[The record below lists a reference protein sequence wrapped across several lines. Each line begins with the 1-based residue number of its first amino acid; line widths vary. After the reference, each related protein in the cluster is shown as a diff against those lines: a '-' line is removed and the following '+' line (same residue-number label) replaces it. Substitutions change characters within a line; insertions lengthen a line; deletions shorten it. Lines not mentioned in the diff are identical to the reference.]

1 MFSQKKIT
9 KIVKEAAKKFNIP
22 VPVAEEIFRS
32 QFSCA
37 REAIETKKNIRFP
50 YIGLLYNRDNKNPEY
65 LEHKK

>member
-9 KIVKEAAKKFNIP
+9 KIVKLAAKKFNIP
-22 VPVAEEIFRS
+22 VAVAEEIFRS

-37 REAIETKKNIRFP
+37 REATESKKNIRFP